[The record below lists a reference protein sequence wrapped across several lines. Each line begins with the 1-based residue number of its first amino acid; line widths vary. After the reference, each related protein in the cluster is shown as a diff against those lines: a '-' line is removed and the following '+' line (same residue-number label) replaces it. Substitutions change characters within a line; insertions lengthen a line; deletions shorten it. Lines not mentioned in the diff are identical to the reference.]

1 MVHQDNFYLETES
14 NAFFDRWYKSNET
27 IIPSEL
33 RATKKEILDMIDKSI
48 NVESLSVLEV
58 GCFIGDL
65 LGYLKNERNCEVFGV
80 ESSSKACQFAKDTF
94 NVEIEN
100 ATFLKSKFFRLDESN
115 FQKIDLIICDDVL
128 SWVSRDL
135 ILSSLGVL
143 DWMLK
148 PGGSIYIRDFSPSFA
163 FAYENPHWPGGQIF
177 NFKQASGHRQ
187 FFLQTGKYLE
197 TTSFIRTDSQYQQVR
212 TDRPDSMTWSDSLL
226 TKIENTLH
234 PKIII

>member
-1 MVHQDNFYLETES
+1 MIHQDNFYLETES
-14 NAFFDRWYKSNET
+14 NAFFDRWYISNET
-27 IIPSEL
+27 NIPTEL
-33 RATKKEILDMIDKSI
+33 RATKKEILDMIEKSI
-48 NVESLSVLEV
+48 DVESLSVLEV

-65 LGYLKNERNCEVFGV
+65 LGFLKNERNCEVFGI
-80 ESSSKACQFAKDTF
+80 ESSSKACKFAKDNF

-100 ATFLKSKFFRLDESN
+100 ATFLKSKLFRLDESN
-115 FQKIDLIICDDVL
+115 FQKFDLIICDDVL

-135 ILSSLGVL
+135 ILSTLGVL

-148 PGGSIYIRDFSPSFA
+148 PGGSIYIRDFSPTFA
-163 FAYENPHWPGGQIF
+163 FAYENHHWPGEQIY

-197 TTSFIRTDSQYQQVR
+197 TTSFIRTDSQYQQVK

-234 PKIII
+234 PKIKI